1 MVLKLSIDHY
11 TVVFSPVEKM
21 QGGSRS
27 DYFKKNWV
35 GSVHVELGNVK
46 NPAGEPSTSPRF
58 PRGFTGEFQVII
70 PVEISS

>member
-46 NPAGEPSTSPRF
+46 KKLSHFLLLPTLFKADKLADCTKFRIRTSL
-58 PRGFTGEFQVII
+58 
-70 PVEISS
+70 